1 MTKTADILL
10 VHGAFNARY
19 CTTDDQ
25 VPAFSD

>member
-25 VPAFSD
+25 AFAFSD